1 MKKAKAFSYSGRLRN
16 IAVLGQVVET
26 KDTSSIN
33 HKNIHFRRAV
43 LETSYQTPLPKL
55 LSTRCPKPSLTSSS
69 QAGDLLAYDA
79 VVTKPHWTCSM
90 DGPDR
95 RASRSIWV
103 CRVCT
108 RDRLGAGNTHATS
121 WEHSA
126 LKAESSERGSPTY
139 PKSGMVI
146 PWRRVLGGKFNAV
159 VHDYSAS
166 EKWSLEADIFDV
178 YEGRI
183 SMEDRTMS

>member
-103 CRVCT
+103 VYLISPSYLYRT
-108 RDRLGAGNTHATS
+108 TS
-121 WEHSA
+121 YLSTGVA
-126 LKAESSERGSPTY
+126 SLRIY
-139 PKSGMVI
+139 PHCIFGDQDIYLPCSDSLVG
-146 PWRRVLGGKFNAV
+146 LLQEG
-159 VHDYSAS
+159 YSANFTNRTS
-166 EKWSLEADIFDV
+166 RTDPVISLNKFTI
-178 YEGRI
+178 
-183 SMEDRTMS
+183 TH